1 MSENKTTSKKEETQ
15 AKKSEETQ
23 DDAAKK
29 TANAST
35 AKTKTAEELKA
46 EEEAKK
52 KAAAEAAKKEAE
64 KAEQAKIK
72 AAQGESSY
80 VAAPKERHLYHVKL
94 DKPAFSPK
102 DGKKLSKAFIQKF
115 TVQDWKNHLAHAKGL
130 GFTAEILWNPEEY
143 AKA

>member
-15 AKKSEETQ
+15 DKNPENASA
-23 DDAAKK
+23 AAKK
-29 TANAST
+29 TAAAST
-35 AKTKTAEELKA
+35 AKAKTAEELKA

-52 KAAAEAAKKEAE
+52 KAAAEAAKKE
-64 KAEQAKIK
+64 AEQAKIK

-94 DKPAFSPK
+94 DKPAYSPK

-130 GFTAEILWNPEEY
+130 GFTAEVLWNPEEY

>member
-15 AKKSEETQ
+15 DKNPDVTSA
-23 DDAAKK
+23 AAKK
-29 TANAST
+29 TAAAST
-35 AKTKTAEELKA
+35 AKAKTAEELKA

-52 KAAAEAAKKEAE
+52 KAAPEAAKKEAE

-94 DKPAFSPK
+94 DKPTFSPK

-130 GFTAEILWNPEEY
+130 GFTAEVLWNPEEY

>member
-15 AKKSEETQ
+15 DKNPDATSA
-23 DDAAKK
+23 AAKK
-29 TANAST
+29 TAAAST
-35 AKTKTAEELKA
+35 AKAKTAEELKA

-52 KAAAEAAKKEAE
+52 KAAAEAAKKE
-64 KAEQAKIK
+64 AEQAKIK

-130 GFTAEILWNPEEY
+130 GFTAEVLWNPEEY

>member
-15 AKKSEETQ
+15 DKNPDTTSA
-23 DDAAKK
+23 AAKK
-29 TANAST
+29 TAAAST
-35 AKTKTAEELKA
+35 AKAKTAEELKA

-130 GFTAEILWNPEEY
+130 GFTAEVLWNPEEY